1 LITLSFNTKTNFRR
15 MKILVVDDEEDM
27 QTLFQQ
33 RFRREIKDH
42 KVEFAFATSG
52 ENALEYLKSLH
63 HEAVLIL
70 SDINMPG
77 MSGLELLRLIKQQYK
92 TPPPVVMMV
101 TAYGDAEN
109 YNTAMKLGADDFLT
123 KPLDF
128 NLLKEKLKIEANV

>member
-1 LITLSFNTKTNFRR
+1 
-15 MKILVVDDEEDM
+15 MKILVVDDEQDM

-33 RFRREIKDH
+33 RFRREIKGH

-52 ENALEYLKSLH
+52 ENALNYLNQHH

-77 MSGLELLRLIKQQYK
+77 MSGLELLKQIKQQYK
-92 TPPPVVMMV
+92 TPPPVVMMI

-109 YNTAMKLGADDFLT
+109 YNTAMQLGADDFLT